1 MNKQAD
7 RGTIK
12 TRSGTWEWTLKTFTR
27 WPKSSPVSQRIR
39 FRDPANGINTMSV
52 RIDSE
57 VDEFRADSVQLL
69 SLRPLSRRFQ
79 DSEGGVWVAHPVGDN
94 ANRVGNSARRVSLHS
109 LEHPS
114 KITDLPPGRTLG
126 DAKNQELAA
135 LL

>member
-1 MNKQAD
+1 MNEQVD
-7 RGTIK
+7 HGTIK

-52 RIDSE
+52 RIDPE
-57 VDEFRADSVQLL
+57 VHEFRVDSVRHL

-79 DSEGGVWVAHPVGDN
+79 DSEGGVWVAHPAGEN
-94 ANRVGNSARRVSLHS
+94 GERVDNSARRVSLHS
-109 LEHPS
+109 LQHPS
-114 KITDLPPGRTLG
+114 KITDLPAGRTLG
-126 DAKNQELAA
+126 DAKNSELVE